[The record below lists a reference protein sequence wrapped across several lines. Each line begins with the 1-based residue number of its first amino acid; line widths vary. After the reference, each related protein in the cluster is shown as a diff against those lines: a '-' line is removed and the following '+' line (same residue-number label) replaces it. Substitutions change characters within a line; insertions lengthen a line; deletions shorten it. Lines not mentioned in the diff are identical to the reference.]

1 MADKI
6 NLNKGNDN
14 DDNNNAGNQSMVP
27 SGGNQVGGSN
37 NATGGGNDN
46 NQGGKQALGKIE
58 IAKMPANALSTE
70 VKKPTDGGRVNGIDT
85 GLACLISIAK
95 YYNIPAEYRQLER
108 AYVYEEG
115 SVDTTTLVRAA
126 RDLKLKARAYSDLTE
141 KDLDALVYPVLM
153 RMKDGRSIVITTI
166 RDNDIYIMDPVF
178 SQEPVKA
185 DRYKLL
191 GDWSGE
197 AILFTSRYELAS
209 KLEKFGFKW
218 FIPVISKY
226 SKQLRNVLWISL
238 ILQLLGLASP
248 FFVQNI
254 IDKVLVHRA
263 SDALDIL
270 VLGMIVCTCFSTWI
284 MSLRAYLFSNIASK
298 MDVTLSS
305 RLFKNIT
312 ALPVKYFQKWQVGDV
327 VSRIGE
333 LETLRSFLT
342 GSSLTIILDIV
353 FALLYFG
360 VMFMYNRILCVLV
373 LVMLPSFV
381 ILNLI
386 VAPIFKRMINERF
399 LIGAENR
406 SFLIETITGIHTV
419 KASSVEPHFIRRY
432 EEMLARLVNASL
444 AVINLANV
452 ANTIATFLYSMFK
465 LLILWIG
472 SYYVMEGEIS
482 VGELIAFQMIAGQL
496 IAPVMRLI
504 NQWQYFQQVRVS
516 MERLADIMDE
526 ETEPAFNPSRTTLPS
541 LRGDIAL
548 EKLAFSYTPEGGKVL
563 DNINVKIPAGMKVGI
578 VGRSG
583 SGKSTLTKLIQRLYL
598 PDNGRILIDGVDIA
612 QVEPAWLR
620 RQIGVV
626 LQDSMLFS
634 GTIEENIRLA
644 CPNATHEDVVKAAKL
659 AGADEFIS
667 QFPHGYE
674 TFVGERG
681 SLLSGG
687 QRQRLAIARALISDP
702 RILIFDEA
710 TSALDYESEN
720 IIMNNIEPIA
730 AGRTMLMIAHRL
742 STVRDCDAII
752 VIDKG
757 RIVEAGSHEDLLQRN
772 GAYTKLY
779 QAQMA

>member
-1 MADKI
+1 M

-14 DDNNNAGNQSMVP
+14 DKNENQALVP
-27 SGGNQVGGSN
+27 SGGNKVDGSN
-37 NATGGGNDN
+37 NSDGGNSN
-46 NQGGKQALGKIE
+46 ENKQALGKIDIVKKTAQE
-58 IAKMPANALSTE
+58 LSTE

-85 GLACLISIAK
+85 GLACLIAIAK
-95 YYNIPAEYRQLER
+95 FYNIPAEYRQLER

-126 RDLKLKARAYSDLTE
+126 RELKLKARAYNDLKE
-141 KDLDALVYPVLM
+141 KDLNALVYPVLI

-166 RDNDIYIMDPVF
+166 RENEIYIMDPVF
-178 SQEPVKA
+178 SQDPVKA
-185 DRYKLL
+185 DKYKLL
-191 GDWSGE
+191 ADWTGE
-197 AILFTSRYELAS
+197 AILFTRRYELQS

-218 FIPVISKY
+218 FLPVIVKY
-226 SKQLRNVLWISL
+226 KKQLQNVLWISL

-248 FFVQNI
+248 IFTQNI

-263 SDALDIL
+263 ADALDIM
-270 VLGMIVCTCFSTWI
+270 VLGMVVCTIFQTWI

-353 FALLYFG
+353 FAIVYFV
-360 VMFMYNRILCVLV
+360 VMFMYNRILCALV
-373 LVMLPSFV
+373 VVMLPAFIV
-381 ILNLI
+381 LNLV
-386 VAPIFKRMINERF
+386 VAPIFKRLINERF

-406 SFLIETITGIHTV
+406 SSLIETITGIHTV

-432 EEMLARLVNASL
+432 EEMLARLVNSSL
-444 AVINLANV
+444 AVINVANV
-452 ANTIATFLYSMFK
+452 ANTIATFLQSMFN
-465 LLILWIG
+465 LLILWVG
-472 SYYVMEGEIS
+472 SYYVMENEIT
-482 VGELIAFQMIAGQL
+482 VGELIAFQMISGQL
-496 IAPVMRLI
+496 IGPVMRLI
-504 NQWQYFQQVRVS
+504 NQWQYFQQIRVS

-548 EKLAFSYTPEGGKVL
+548 EKLSFSYTPEGGKVL
-563 DNINVKIPAGMKVGI
+563 DNINVRIPAGMKVGI

-644 CPNATHEDVVKAAKL
+644 CPNATHDDVVKAAKL

-720 IIMNNIEPIA
+720 IIMSNIEPIA

-757 RIVEAGSHEDLLQRN
+757 RIVEAGSHQELLQRN